1 MVKMKNNKTLRQ
13 RLKRLIEKEA
23 FFRKRVI
30 LSSGRIS
37 NYYIDIRKISLKSQ
51 GAFLIANLFWQKLRA
66 KKFDFIG
73 GPTLGADPILSA
85 LSYHAYLKKK
95 PISTFII
102 RKEKKKHGRRRLLEG
117 ADLPKGSRLIL
128 IDDVATSG
136 ASLVEAVR
144 LMRRQRCQVNEVMV
158 VVDREEGAKEALE
171 KEKCRL
177 DSLFVLSDFI

>member
-1 MVKMKNNKTLRQ
+1 MMEKDKALRL

-23 FFRKRVI
+23 FFRKRVV

-37 NYYIDIRKISLKSQ
+37 NYYIDLRKISLKSQ
-51 GAFLIANLFWQKLRA
+51 GAFLLASLFWQKLRA

-102 RKEKKKHGRRRLLEG
+102 RKEKKQHGRRRLWEG
-117 ADLPKGSRLIL
+117 ADLPRGSRLIL
-128 IDDVATSG
+128 VDDVATSG
-136 ASLVEAVR
+136 ASLVKAVR
-144 LMRRQRCQVNEVMV
+144 LMRRRGYKVNEVV
-158 VVDREEGAKEALE
+158 VAVDRQEGAQEALE
-171 KEKCRL
+171 KEKCFL